1 MLIQEKPKLI
11 GAIASESGIPIKT
24 IRYYDELGLLK
35 TCGRTEGGYRLFD
48 SDVFVRLKFIK
59 RAQYLGLSLSEIR
72 EFLAVHER
80 GNLPCDRIKK
90 KLEAKLIAIEEQ
102 IQQLQILKQELK
114 GLLAGWEKIPEQHEE
129 TICPII
135 EKAKI
140 VGKLELFNSRSS

>member
-1 MLIQEKPKLI
+1 MVTQEKPKLI

-59 RAQYLGLSLSEIR
+59 RAQHLGLSLSEIR
-72 EFLAVHER
+72 EFLEVHDR
-80 GNLPCDRIKK
+80 GDLPCDHIKV
-90 KLEAKLIAIEEQ
+90 KLEEKLEAIEEQ

-114 GLLAGWEKIPEQHEE
+114 GLLSGWSKIPEHPEE

-135 EKAKI
+135 E
-140 VGKLELFNSRSS
+140 RSEVV